1 MAVIRFKTNI
11 LRKDKPDRAPAEWC
25 GQIIMRTGGISMP
38 HVSQSP
44 HTSPSPAWWIYLFCV
59 RIYNIYMYRKMY
71 AQGTDAAHWLL
82 SRSSQLPSRS
92 KLSISIGYNDA
103 LVYNYW
109 ILRRTAGYI
118 AAPDLKGKKKRA
130 RSCMKVATAMSGKE
144 RSAALSRPLYR
155 QTIDSRSIATYV
167 ELSRQLFFYSWL
179 DRSQLID
186 LFAVYIDWKLN
197 TLHFT
202 FLCHFFFKL

>member
-11 LRKDKPDRAPAEWC
+11 PRKDKPGWTPAEWC
-25 GQIIMRTGGISMP
+25 GQIIMRSGGISTP

-44 HTSPSPAWWIYLFCV
+44 HTSPRAWWIYLFYV
-59 RIYNIYMYRKMY
+59 RIYNIYVSY
-71 AQGTDAAHWLL
+71 ARETEAAHWLF

-118 AAPDLKGKKKRA
+118 PAPDLKGKKKRA
-130 RSCMKVATAMSGKE
+130 RSCMKVATAMSGKK
-144 RSAALSRPLYR
+144 RSAALGKPLYR
-155 QTIDSRSIATYV
+155 RIIDSRSIAIYV
-167 ELSRQLFFYSWL
+167 ELSRQLFFYMLVGPIANYWS
-179 DRSQLID
+179 
-186 LFAVYIDWKLN
+186 V
-197 TLHFT
+197 
-202 FLCHFFFKL
+202 CHVPER

>member
-11 LRKDKPDRAPAEWC
+11 LRKDKPDRISAEWC
-25 GQIIMRTGGISMP
+25 GQIIVRSGGISTP

-44 HTSPSPAWWIYLFCV
+44 HTSPSRAWWIYLFYV
-59 RIYNIYMYRKMY
+59 RIYNIYVSY
-71 AQGTDAAHWLL
+71 ARETGAAHWLL

-109 ILRRTAGYI
+109 ILRRTAGYT
-118 AAPDLKGKKKRA
+118 AAPDLKGKKKREC
-130 RSCMKVATAMSGKE
+130 SCMKVATAMSGKE

-155 QTIDSRSIATYV
+155 R
-167 ELSRQLFFYSWL
+167 
-179 DRSQLID
+179 
-186 LFAVYIDWKLN
+186 
-197 TLHFT
+197 
-202 FLCHFFFKL
+202 